1 MADKNLQDYVRQIFK
16 QSGIYFAGMLF
27 TTIVGFFFKVYIAR
41 ELGAEALGIY
51 AMGLS
56 IVTIVAGFS
65 TVGLGRAGIRFISQ
79 YKAKAQWHFLRAY
92 LQRTTFITL
101 SMGIV
106 LAVLVYVF
114 RFEISE
120 TIFKKPE
127 GSDYMAYFAGL
138 ILLSS
143 LHGLMEAY
151 AQGFQNVGKQTVI
164 GSFIKFP
171 VKIAATVGLL
181 MLGYGLTGY
190 IVGELV
196 ATLVSLILF
205 IELIWKLIPNPAKAI
220 KSIKKIPW
228 DKNLLSLTG
237 VFFGIKILG
246 MFSGEI
252 DKLVL
257 GGFMSPEDVG
267 VYTIAMTLG
276 GFIFILLRSL
286 NTVFAPIIAELYAM
300 GKHEEMKR
308 IYYAATRWIT
318 LLSAPIAIS
327 LMVAGSSFLQ
337 IFGEEF
343 TDGATALWI
352 IAAGYLLNVSFGPIG
367 MIAQMTGLEKSLFR
381 FQIITQVISIALF
394 WILIPLFGVIGAATA
409 ISVNNVVSNVWIGWL
424 IKKRRNIF
432 IVDKNYVYQ
441 FMVFGVLSL
450 SLHYFF
456 QYLLDINYIAV
467 ILLALIGSTLPL
479 LLLVKFNASYKSD
492 FDLIVSKI
500 IKKNKIH

>member
-1 MADKNLQDYVRQIFK
+1 MAEKNLQDYVKQIFK

-79 YKAKAQWHFLRAY
+79 YKAKAHWHFLRAY

-101 SMGIV
+101 ALGMI
-106 LAVLVYVF
+106 LAVLVYIF

-120 TIFKKPE
+120 TIFKKPQ
-127 GSDYMAYFAGL
+127 GADYMAWFAIL
-138 ILLSS
+138 IFLSS

-151 AQGFQNVGKQTVI
+151 AQGFQNVGKQTII

-171 VKIAATVGLL
+171 VKIAATIGLL

-190 IVGELV
+190 IVGELI
-196 ATLVSLILF
+196 ATFVSLILF
-205 IELIWKLIPNPAKAI
+205 LLLIWKLIPAPAKAV

-237 VFFGIKILG
+237 VFFGIKILS

-257 GGFMSPEDVG
+257 GGFMSPADVG

-286 NTVFAPIIAELYAM
+286 NTVFAPIIAELYAV

-327 LMVAGSSFLQ
+327 LMAAGSSYLE

-343 TDGATALWI
+343 TNGATALWI

-367 MIAQMTGLEKSLFR
+367 MIAQMTGLEKPLFR

-394 WILIPLFGVIGAATA
+394 WILIPLFGVVGAALA
-409 ISVNNVVSNVWIGWL
+409 ISVNNLVSNVLIGLL
-424 IKKRRNIF
+424 IKKKRNIF
-432 IVDKNYVYQ
+432 IVDKNYAYQ

-450 SLHYFF
+450 GLY
-456 QYLLDINYIAV
+456 YLFNYLQDLNYIAV
-467 ILLALIGSTLPL
+467 ILLALAGSTLPL
-479 LLLVKFNASYKSD
+479 LLLVRFNAVYKSD
-492 FDLIVSKI
+492 FNMIVLKL
-500 IKKNKIH
+500 IKKK